1 MFHWHGDTFDIP
13 KGAAVLA
20 ASEACKNQGF
30 IMDNRVVALQF
41 HLEATL
47 QSARSLIDNCRYEL
61 DGSPYVQSESEILAN
76 KQRFSTINQVMR
88 SVLEALESKNF

>member
-1 MFHWHGDTFDIP
+1 
-13 KGAAVLA
+13 
-20 ASEACKNQGF
+20 
-30 IMDNRVVALQF
+30 MDNRVVALQF

-47 QSARSLIDNCRYEL
+47 QSARSLIDNCRDEL
-61 DGSPYVQSESEILAN
+61 DGSPYVQSESKMLAN